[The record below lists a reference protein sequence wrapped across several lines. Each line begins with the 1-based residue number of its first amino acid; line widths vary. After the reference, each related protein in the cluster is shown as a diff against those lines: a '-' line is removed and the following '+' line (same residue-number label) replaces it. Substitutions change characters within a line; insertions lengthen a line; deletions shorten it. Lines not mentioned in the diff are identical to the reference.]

1 MEKRPR
7 DFDWVTAQHDCS
19 VTAVFAYLQDLAKRN
34 VESRNA
40 TMGGEPVQFSIS
52 AGDGYFV
59 VIRDG
64 NLGQGSVTF
73 RLRQSDIEIERG
85 GQSSSVTLTL
95 NNEGHCKLLIE
106 GVSDHL
112 DPWQVLRR
120 ALEPIFFPA
129 NPPSRF

>member
-7 DFDWVTAQHDCS
+7 DFDWVTARHECS
-19 VTAVFAYLQDLAKRN
+19 LAAVFAHLQDLATRN
-34 VESRNA
+34 VETRNG
-40 TMGGEPVQFSIS
+40 TRRSEPVQFSVS

-73 RLRQSDIEIERG
+73 RLRQSDIEIERA

-95 NNEGHCKLLIE
+95 NDEGHCKLLIE
-106 GVSDHL
+106 GVSENL

-120 ALEPIFFPA
+120 ALEPIFFPV
-129 NPPSRF
+129 NPPGRF